1 MAIDL
6 LPHDPINLC
15 VCGTLAKKS
24 ITTALNHGYHK
35 KQTLLLPKEDV
46 ALFIWGNKLTGNI
59 SSPLRFH
66 ASKEV
71 ARKYLATCKKDKW
84 SNKHFNAVDWEHLD
98 LALKSK
104 EDMYKIWR
112 SKQHLSFCGMRVQVG
127 RYSGEILPD
136 KRCPNCGWRE
146 FAAHLMLCPNE
157 NRTQLLIDTVN
168 ELTKWMAKDSITNPK
183 ILYWIPKYIL
193 MRGDKPCSQM
203 GVLCLLSSRH
213 LLTARTSLD
222 GGISPKVIS
231 QHTSM
236 QFRHSISGC

>member
-1 MAIDL
+1 MTQQL
-6 LPHDPINLC
+6 NC
-15 VCGTLAKKS
+15 VCNTLAKKS

-35 KQTLLLPKEDV
+35 NQTLLLPKEDV

-112 SKQHLSFCGMRVQVG
+112 SKQHSGFCGMRGQVG
-127 RYSGEILPD
+127 CYSGEILPD
-136 KRCPNCGWRE
+136 ERCPNCGQRE
-146 FAAHLMLCPNE
+146 IAAHLMLCPNE
-157 NRTQLLIDTVN
+157 
-168 ELTKWMAKDSITNPK
+168 S
-183 ILYWIPKYIL
+183 
-193 MRGDKPCSQM
+193 
-203 GVLCLLSSRH
+203 
-213 LLTARTSLD
+213 
-222 GGISPKVIS
+222 
-231 QHTSM
+231 HT
-236 QFRHSISGC
+236 